1 MKPCGKTALP
11 RRILFREQPMTVE
24 EKLRGLGLV
33 LPLPSVPADVCRRAR
48 RVVNLDYPA
57 GRTPNI
63 GSRPQPEY
71 ADVAGRCITSE
82 PTKKEAEL
90 SGLNI
95 LAALKVEAG
104 SLDKVKGGRADFGL
118 RGKCFRLRRSVPAS
132 STTPPNSL
140 SRSAE
145 KAVLRRAWR
154 SALRGVRGNLRDFA
168 SRARLKKLCGT
179 RGRSI
184 ALAGRA
190 APYRRSRGNL
200 RAKPG
205 GVRFGKE
212 RSVPDEQIGA
222 SRRGRRICRI

>member
-1 MKPCGKTALP
+1 
-11 RRILFREQPMTVE
+11 MTVE

-104 SLDKVKGGRADFGL
+104 SLDKVKGACRFWAARKVLPTSAVGAGVVNDASELFVAFCGEGGL
-118 RGKCFRLRRSVPAS
+118 AARL
-132 STTPPNSL
+132 
-140 SRSAE
+140 
-145 KAVLRRAWR
+145 
-154 SALRGVRGNLRDFA
+154 ALGTGGVRGNLRDFA
-168 SRARLKKLCGT
+168 SGARLKKLCGT

-184 ALAGRA
+184 ALARRA
-190 APYRRSRGNL
+190 APY
-200 RAKPG
+200 
-205 GVRFGKE
+205 
-212 RSVPDEQIGA
+212 
-222 SRRGRRICRI
+222 C